1 MKQFTNLARVGS
13 VAIAM
18 FAGNALLAEE
28 VAALNPKTCGEWS
41 DLYNKTVKA
50 LSAVEAEKAV
60 ACKGVL
66 QILSKD
72 SIKIEPG
79 KSYKISGSFK
89 LAPDSKPSQFYM
101 GVMPLNDK
109 GRQIAA
115 TQVNAIAGTETE
127 LAADCN
133 PEDTVIKI
141 KNGEKWKD
149 GKFYLIAFNADDSGK
164 KADLPNAE
172 LSSMGVAKVEKNGD
186 VFDVTLNAKCGKKYA
201 AGTKVRQHQSGATYI
216 YLGAINK
223 DVPADWTEFSKV
235 FKKESCWP
243 GTCGVK
249 VVILANYGGKPDQ
262 MMLMKDIKIE
272 EVK

>member
-1 MKQFTNLARVGS
+1 MVRVGS

-18 FAGNALLAEE
+18 LAGNALLAEE
-28 VAALNPKTCGEWS
+28 VAVLNPKTCGEWN
-41 DLYNKTVKA
+41 DYYKKVDKA
-50 LSAVEAEKAV
+50 LSAVEAENAI
-60 ACKGVL
+60 ACKGDL
-66 QILSKD
+66 QMFSKD

-89 LAPDSKPSQFYM
+89 IAPDSKPSKFYL

-109 GRQIAA
+109 GRQINSTQIGA
-115 TQVNAIAGTETE
+115 TDGTETE

-133 PEDTVIKI
+133 PEDKVIKI

-149 GKFYLIAFNADDSGK
+149 GKYNLIAFNIDDSGK
-164 KADLPNAE
+164 KADLPNTD
-172 LSSMGVAKVEKNGD
+172 LSSIGIAKVEKKDNA
-186 VFDVTLNAKCGKKYA
+186 FEVTLNAKCGKKYA
-201 AGTKVRQHQSGATYI
+201 AGTKIRQHMSGATYI

-223 DVPADWTEFSKV
+223 DVPADWAEFSKV

-249 VVILANYGGKPDQ
+249 IIVLANYGGKPDQ
-262 MMLMKDIKIE
+262 IMLMKDVKIE